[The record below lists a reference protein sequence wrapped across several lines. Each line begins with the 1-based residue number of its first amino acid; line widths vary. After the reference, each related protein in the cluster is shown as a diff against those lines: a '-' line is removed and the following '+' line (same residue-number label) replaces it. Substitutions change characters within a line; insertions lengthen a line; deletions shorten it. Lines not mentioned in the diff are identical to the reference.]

1 MSNSICRRQYHAV
14 DFVSVFDAN
23 QETKAQMLKQKLHG
37 KNAGTLRCESC
48 SDVFC
53 FCDSRSLVEFGIAG
67 PGNEITEEA
76 GY

>member
-1 MSNSICRRQYHAV
+1 M
-14 DFVSVFDAN
+14 SVFDAN

-37 KNAGTLRCESC
+37 KNAGTLRC
-48 SDVFC
+48 SDFFC
-53 FCDSRSLVEFGIAG
+53 FCDTRSLVKFGIAG